1 VSVVHEIESSQHRLA
16 EQMAAVQSLLATK
29 VLLAGLMARTGR
41 TVVFPPCSAIN
52 YGHTA
57 SLPIFDA
64 HVLCLSVLMCHILGH
79 SFRPQVDRAEA
90 PLLKAAADT
99 LRDADEFR
107 AAAQRRLD
115 VLEADVAAARRVLAA
130 KEDKET
136 VVQRMQKVAEQLA
149 KKAGAFALH
158 LG

>member
-1 VSVVHEIESSQHRLA
+1 MDTQRL
-16 EQMAAVQSLLATK
+16 SRF
-29 VLLAGLMARTGR
+29 LM
-41 TVVFPPCSAIN
+41 
-52 YGHTA
+52 
-57 SLPIFDA
+57 PIF
-64 HVLCLSVLMCHILGH
+64 CMCHPPH
-79 SFRPQVDRAEA
+79 SRTIGFLLQVDRAEA